1 MKIAEAAVARP
12 QFTLVVF
19 ALLVALGVHSMRTIP
34 RAEDPDVPIPVFVVV
49 AVQPGASPQDM
60 EQLIVD
66 PLEDRLGELDDLKKL
81 TSTAE
86 GGVSSTVVEF
96 ETGVDTD
103 RKYEEVVR
111 EVNAARP
118 DLPTTLQRLE
128 VKKVE
133 TTNVAVLQ
141 LALLSED
148 APFCV
153 LQREAERIEDSL
165 DGVAGVKD
173 VETWAYPEQQVR
185 VEIDP
190 DKLAQM
196 RVSMNQVLDALAS
209 DNAVVPG
216 GAVDVGTRRF
226 NIETGEHLETI
237 DAVRDTVVAADGARI
252 ATLGDVADVAW
263 GHAEET
269 HRARVDGRR
278 AVFVT
283 VEQKA
288 GENVF
293 EVRDRVLAEV
303 EALRPTLPAGIALE
317 IVFDQSLQVGHRLSG
332 LTRDFA
338 LAIGLVLITLL
349 PLGFRAALIVMVS
362 IPLSL
367 AIGVALLHATGYSI
381 NQLSIVGFVI
391 ALGLLVDDS
400 IVVTEN
406 LTRFLRL
413 GYTRVR
419 AAVEATRQIGI
430 AVLGC
435 TATLMLAFLPLLM
448 LPGDGGVFIRSL
460 PLAVLFTVGASL
472 VVSLTIIP
480 FLASL
485 VLQEQDE
492 HGNAAFRFLHRGIE
506 RAYRPLLHVALGWP
520 RATLLG
526 AALLFAGTLA
536 LVPRLGF
543 SLFPEA
549 DVPMFRIEVEAPNGA
564 SLEETDRAVRFAES
578 VLARHPEVTRVA
590 ANAGHGN
597 PQIYYNVHAGEERSH
612 VGELFVQIAHFDSN
626 ETPALLDAI
635 RAELGVYPR
644 AQLRLESFR
653 NGPPLDAP
661 IVVRVFAEDL
671 GVLRGLS
678 ARVAE
683 QVSSVPGTLYTD
695 DPLRVT
701 KTDLAVRVDAEQAG
715 RLGVP
720 EIEVKNGV
728 RLAIAGLLA
737 GKLRDSDGEEYPI
750 RVTLQQGE
758 GERAQL
764 DALDDLTVTAATGA
778 HVPLRQL
785 ASLEFEASP
794 SEIVHYGKR
803 RSATV
808 SAHTVTGFNI
818 DKVTDAVIE
827 KLEAMEWP
835 PGTGW
840 RTAGERENREES
852 FGGFG
857 AAILIAS
864 FGVLAV
870 LVLEFRTFK
879 STGIV
884 ASVIPLGIA
893 GGILALWVTGNS
905 ISFTAMIGF
914 IALIGIEVKNSILLV
929 DFTNLLRAQG
939 VGLDDAI
946 ERAGQA
952 RFFPILLT
960 TMTAIGGLLPLAFEG
975 SPLYSPLAI
984 VIIGGLISSTVLAR
998 LVTPVMYKLLA
1009 PEVEREDSAAREPEL
1024 APSGAA

>member
-1 MKIAEAAVARP
+1 M
-12 QFTLVVF
+12 LVVF
-19 ALLVALGVHSMRTIP
+19 ALLVALGVHSLQTIP
-34 RAEDPDVPIPVFVVV
+34 RAEDPAFPTPIFVVV
-49 AVQPGASPQDM
+49 AVQPGAGPQDM
-60 EQLIVD
+60 EQLVVD
-66 PLEDRLGELDDLKKL
+66 PLEDRLGELDDLKEL
-81 TSTAE
+81 ESTAE
-86 GGVSSTVVEF
+86 DGVSTTVAHFVA
-96 ETGVDTD
+96 GADAA

-118 DLPTTLQRLE
+118 DLPATLQRLE
-128 VKKVE
+128 VTKIE

-148 APFCV
+148 APFRV
-153 LQREAERIEDSL
+153 LQREAERIEDVL
-165 DGVAGVKD
+165 DGVAGVKE

-190 DKLAQM
+190 EKLAQM
-196 RVSMNQVLDALAS
+196 RVSISQVRDALAS

-216 GAVDVGTRRF
+216 GGVDVGTRRF
-226 NIETGEHLETI
+226 NVETGEHFETVQG
-237 DAVRDTVVAADGARI
+237 VRDTVVAADGARI
-252 ATLGDVADVAW
+252 ATLGDVAKIGW

-283 VEQKA
+283 VQQKS

-293 EVRDRVLAEV
+293 AVRDRVLAEV
-303 EALRPTLPAGIALE
+303 ERLRPTLPAGIALE
-317 IVFDQSLQVGHRLSG
+317 TVFDQSLQVGHRLRG

-349 PLGFRAALIVMVS
+349 PLGLRASLIVMVS

-367 AIGVALLHATGYSI
+367 AIGVALLHATGFSI

-413 GYTRVR
+413 GYTRRR
-419 AAVEATRQIGI
+419 AAIEATQQIGV
-430 AVLGC
+430 AVMGC

-448 LPGDGGVFIRSL
+448 LPGTAGQFIRSL
-460 PLAVLFTVGASL
+460 PLAVLYTVGASL

-492 HGNAAFRFLHRGIE
+492 HGNAAFRFFHRGIE
-506 RAYRPLLHVALGWP
+506 RAYRPLLHVVLGWP

-536 LVPRLGF
+536 LVPRIGF

-549 DVPMFRIEVEAPNGA
+549 DVPMFRIEVEAPDGS

-578 VLARHPEVTRVA
+578 VLARYPEVTRVA
-590 ANAGHGN
+590 ANAGRGN
-597 PQIYYNVHAGEERSH
+597 PQTYYNVHPAEDKSH
-612 VGELFVQIAHFDSN
+612 VGELFVQIARFDAN
-626 ETPALLDAI
+626 RTPALLDTI
-635 RAELGVYPR
+635 RSELAAYPR
-644 AQLRLESFR
+644 AQLRLEAFR

-661 IVVRVFAEDL
+661 IAIRVFAEDL
-671 GVLRGLS
+671 GALRGLA

-683 QVSSVPGTLYTD
+683 QIASVPGTIYTD

-701 KTDLAVRVDAEQAG
+701 KTDLAVRIDAEQAG

-720 EIEVKNGV
+720 EIEIKNGV

-750 RVTLQQGE
+750 RMTLQQ

-764 DALDDLTVTAATGA
+764 DALDDLTLTAAGGA

-785 ASLEFEASP
+785 ATLEFEASP
-794 SEIVHYGKR
+794 SEIVHYDKR

-808 SAHTVTGFNI
+808 TAHTATGFNI
-818 DKVTDAVIE
+818 DKVTDTVIA
-827 KLEAMEWP
+827 KLDAMEWP

-840 RTAGERENREES
+840 RVAGERENREES

-857 AAILIAS
+857 AAILVAA
-864 FGVLAV
+864 FGILAV
-870 LVLEFRTFK
+870 LVFEFRTFK

-884 ASVIPLGIA
+884 ASVIPLGVA
-893 GGILALWVTGNS
+893 GGILALWLTGNS
-905 ISFTAMIGF
+905 ISFTAMVGF

-929 DFTNLLRAQG
+929 DFTNLLRAKG
-939 VGLDDAI
+939 VGLDEAI

-960 TMTAIGGLLPLAFEG
+960 TMTAIGGLTPLAFEA

-984 VIIGGLISSTVLAR
+984 VIIGGLVSSTVLAR
-998 LVTPVMYKLLA
+998 LVTPVMYKMLA
-1009 PEVEREDSAAREPEL
+1009 PAVELDE
-1024 APSGAA
+1024 SGAGEPGLAASRA